1 MPEPEGHENC
11 CCDAGLGM
19 RPEQARGE
27 LGLQGSPNCWH
38 ETDLGMPPARW
49 SRHLKEPGWSV
60 GEQMH
65 CRMASFVIGGTFAAA
80 ATPIFE
86 AILYAATATLRGLPW
101 LWPKLKAE
109 SANEF

>member
-1 MPEPEGHENC
+1 
-11 CCDAGLGM
+11 
-19 RPEQARGE
+19 
-27 LGLQGSPNCWH
+27 
-38 ETDLGMPPARW
+38 
-49 SRHLKEPGWSV
+49 
-60 GEQMH
+60 MH